1 MVMDNHKPQ
10 TDDRLQAKRSA
21 ALVAALRA
29 ALASPSEQ
37 RLFRSGKLDGLFSA
51 RTGPAGDAAVQ
62 AMRQGLLEVSRTE
75 VKGKVVIEWVRLTP
89 KGLEFLYQYDSPR
102 SVLSELHELLR
113 GARAGVPIWMD
124 EVLAELQTIA
134 TRCSEEMQGYLQRLD
149 ALTQRVEEAI
159 RRAEAGGP
167 ALPHPIQQIVPWGL
181 DALEHLDHR
190 KAEGADDCTLPE
202 LFETLREKHP
212 TLSITDFHDG
222 LRRLADNRALRLV
235 PFGKSA
241 SKLPQPEY
249 ALLDGSRVL
258 YHVVR

>member
-1 MVMDNHKPQ
+1 
-10 TDDRLQAKRSA
+10 
-21 ALVAALRA
+21 
-29 ALASPSEQ
+29 
-37 RLFRSGKLDGLFSA
+37 
-51 RTGPAGDAAVQ
+51 
-62 AMRQGLLEVSRTE
+62 
-75 VKGKVVIEWVRLTP
+75 
-89 KGLEFLYQYDSPR
+89 
-102 SVLSELHELLR
+102 R

-181 DALEHLDHR
+181 DALEHLAHHR
-190 KAEGADDCTLPE
+190 AEGADDCTLPE
-202 LFETLREKHP
+202 LFEVLHVRHP

-241 SKLPQPEY
+241 SSLPQPEY

-258 YHVVR
+258 YHVGR